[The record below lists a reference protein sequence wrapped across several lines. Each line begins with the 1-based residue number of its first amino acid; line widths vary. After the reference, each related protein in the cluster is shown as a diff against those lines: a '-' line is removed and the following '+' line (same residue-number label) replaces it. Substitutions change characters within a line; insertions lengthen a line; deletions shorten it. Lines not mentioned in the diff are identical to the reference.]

1 MIKNTHIHKKNRSFN
16 HVAEKKETEILNL
29 NDDKEKRER
38 QRKQNLE
45 ARNMKKRE
53 EVFSALF
60 KFFLIMFFMNI
71 FILNLQ
77 YFKLK
82 LKIEDS
88 YLVLV

>member
-1 MIKNTHIHKKNRSFN
+1 MIKNTHIHKKNRPFK

-45 ARNMKKRE
+45 ARKMKKRE

-71 FILNLQ
+71 FHQ
-77 YFKLK
+77 F
-82 LKIEDS
+82 
-88 YLVLV
+88 